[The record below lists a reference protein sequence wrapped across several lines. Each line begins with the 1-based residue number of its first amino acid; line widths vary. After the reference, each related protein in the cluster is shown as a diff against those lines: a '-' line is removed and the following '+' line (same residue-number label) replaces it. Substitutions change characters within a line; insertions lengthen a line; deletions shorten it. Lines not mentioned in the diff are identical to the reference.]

1 MPVGGYLD
9 HDHDPD
15 PDPESH
21 DVQPP
26 HETHTEMVVPKIFKK
41 PEDIDSLIAKL
52 NALRLRLTPSE
63 HLRITWKTKD

>member
-26 HETHTEMVVPKIFKK
+26 HETHTEMVVPRIFKR
-41 PEDIDSLIAKL
+41 PEDIDSLIVEL
-52 NALRLRLTPSE
+52 NNLKKQLTPFGLL
-63 HLRITWKTKD
+63 HVTWKTKD